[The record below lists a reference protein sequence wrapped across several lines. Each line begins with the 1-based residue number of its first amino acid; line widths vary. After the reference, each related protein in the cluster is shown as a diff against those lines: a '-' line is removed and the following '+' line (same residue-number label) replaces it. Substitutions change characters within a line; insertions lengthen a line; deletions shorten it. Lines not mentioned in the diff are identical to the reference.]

1 MTTTLYLIR
10 HGESEGNRRRAFL
23 GHTDLP
29 LTEKGHAQARKT
41 AAFLS
46 DKKPDF
52 IYASDL
58 LRAYQTAEVTASLL
72 GLPIVKEPLLREI
85 FAGVWENLLFD
96 EIEATYPD
104 TWRVWRED
112 IGNAC
117 PTNGERTI
125 DLQSRV
131 VNAISCLA
139 ERHEGQTLFLFS
151 HATPIRTFSAYVL
164 GKTQDEIKE
173 LPWAPNA
180 SVTKVTFDCAEKTFS
195 MIEYGR
201 DDFMGEMSTHLPS
214 NV

>member
-1 MTTTLYLIR
+1 MRIIFVR
-10 HGESEGNRRRAFL
+10 HGEPNYKLDCLTELGKLQAERCAEALKNERIDVIYSSDLSRAFETAIPVAKAH
-23 GHTDLP
+23 G
-29 LTEKGHAQARKT
+29 LTVIPHKG
-41 AAFLS
+41 
-46 DKKPDF
+46 
-52 IYASDL
+52 
-58 LRAYQTAEVTASLL
+58 
-72 GLPIVKEPLLREI
+72 LREI
-85 FAGVWENLLFD
+85 FAGEWENLLFD

-117 PTNGERTI
+117 PTNGESTV

-131 VNAISCLA
+131 VNAICHLA
-139 ERHEGQTLFLFS
+139 ERHEGKTLFLFS